1 MKYLAQLMQTAGNPA
16 ADVLIITFF
25 FVAGFLWGTLGGKS
39 KLLSFML
46 GTYLGLFISPLVFR
60 IFDEYKIAAGQYRNL
75 IIYLAV
81 LIILFFIL
89 DKGLFRG
96 MGRASYRWWQAFA
109 MSFLSVGLFV
119 AGTLNLIKLR
129 GILEISPITSSLFAG
144 STAYLVWA
152 ILPIVGLFVV
162 SRSR

>member
-1 MKYLAQLMQTAGNPA
+1 MKYLAQVMETAGNPA

-25 FVAGFLWGTLGGKS
+25 FAAGFLLGTLGGKS

-46 GTYLGLFISPLVFR
+46 GTYLGLFISQLVFR
-60 IFDEYKIAAGQYRNL
+60 ILDEYKIAIGQYRNL
-75 IIYLAV
+75 VIFFVVLA
-81 LIILFFIL
+81 ILFFFL
-89 DKGLFRG
+89 DRGLFGG
-96 MGRASYRWWQAFA
+96 MGRVSYRWWQAFA

-119 AGTLNLIKLR
+119 AGTLNLIKLS
-129 GILEISPITSSLFAG
+129 GILEISPITRSLFAG

-152 ILPIVGLFVV
+152 ILPVVGLFIV

>member
-1 MKYLAQLMQTAGNPA
+1 MKYLAQVMDTAGNPA
-16 ADVLIITFF
+16 ADVLIILFF

-46 GTYLGLFISPLVFR
+46 STYVGLFMSPLLFR
-60 IFDEYKIAAGQYRNL
+60 ILDEYKIAAGQYRNL
-75 IIYLAV
+75 VIYFVV
-81 LIILFFIL
+81 LIVLFLLF
-89 DKGLFRG
+89 DKGLFGG
-96 MGRASYRWWQAFA
+96 MGRSSYRWWQAFA

-129 GILEISPITSSLFAG
+129 GILEISPITRALFAG
-144 STAYLVWA
+144 STAYLLWA
-152 ILPIVGLFVV
+152 ILPVVGLFIV